1 MKQPKRVNRATLIK
15 LLAFAVQGWREEY
28 VAARAFSSGT
38 PRSHKQP
45 PDIRYVA
52 ARGAVQL
59 ERALNRARRG
69 GRS

>member
-1 MKQPKRVNRATLIK
+1 MKQPKRVDRTTLIK

-28 VAARAFSSGT
+28 VAARGFSKDT
-38 PRSHKQP
+38 PKSHKYP

-59 ERALNRARRG
+59 ERSLNRARRG